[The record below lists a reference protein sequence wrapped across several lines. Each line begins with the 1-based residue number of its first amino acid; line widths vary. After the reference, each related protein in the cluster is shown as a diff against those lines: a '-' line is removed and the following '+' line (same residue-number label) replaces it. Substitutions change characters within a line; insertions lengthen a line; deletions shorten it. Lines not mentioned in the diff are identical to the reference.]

1 MKRIL
6 VALLALLVAAC
17 GSSKLDA
24 TYSNNMTGIAEQK
37 VSFIFKPDGTAR
49 MSVGSTTLPAE
60 MPYEVS
66 GGKIKVVGQNG
77 DLVFAILENGD
88 LVGEGLRLKKESSSP
103 PRSATMESKAPEA
116 IKPQEKDMAFCRK
129 LAAKARAGKPGE
141 FASEPDF
148 LPSVNHCYKLAK
160 EKGEVLQWTDP
171 EPSSPK
177 DPNFK

>member
-1 MKRIL
+1 MTKIL
-6 VALLALLVAAC
+6 AVLLALLVSAC

-49 MSVGSTTLPAE
+49 MSVGSTTLPME

-66 GGKIKVVGQNG
+66 GNKIKVAGQKG
-77 DLVFAILENGD
+77 DLVFTILENGD
-88 LVGEGLRLKKESSSP
+88 LVGEGMRLKKESSSP
-103 PRSATMESKAPEA
+103 PRSPTLESKAPETE
-116 IKPQEKDMAFCRK
+116 KPQEKDMAFCRK

-148 LPSVNHCYKLAK
+148 LPSVSHCYKLSK
-160 EKGEVLQWTDP
+160 EKGEVLEWSDP